1 MKNSQLL
8 KKCSTYS
15 AIEQTM
21 RNYEYA
27 YLNGMAFK
35 NAVRKK
41 RPSEDEKLHF
51 DLVANTAA
59 MPIAR
64 YVVDTL
70 NDTVFSDEIYRDL
83 CFATPT
89 GQEIESEILTQWVE
103 LFLYDADLNNRSL
116 DSVMEHIGEM
126 TSIFGYCWVFV
137 DMPSED
143 QGTSGRPY
151 VCVVN
156 PLDVWD
162 WHHTAVNGRYIPSY
176 VKVKEYEDNHEYIFK
191 CYYLGTT
198 SSPSYWETHRV
209 QKLGN
214 PDTPAELVEEGQFP
228 PGMSIPGFI
237 AFTRRD
243 PRTIDV
249 GVSDIDSA
257 TDVQREV
264 YKLECE
270 AYQSIQ
276 FAKTLIRADAGVKVP
291 ALAGGIIRASEGQ
304 VESITV
310 DTQDVD
316 RIINKQDNLIMNL
329 ENLSGF
335 GGLRQ
340 NKSATQSGVS
350 MIEERKG
357 LHKAAKAKA
366 RELEI
371 AEESIFTYAA
381 RFMGMRW
388 AGKVAYGCDYEAHD
402 TKYQIALMT
411 TAQQLAGDNPVIRG
425 IITNKVLEMLV
436 DADEVD
442 LYRERLIAIDPNSVD
457 IEEPGESDEIE
468 TRDIGDQTPKSIPQH
483 DREIINSDTSQYS
496 DVGIQYTGISS
507 FNPIAD
513 QLVARAGGR

>member
-1 MKNSQLL
+1 
-8 KKCSTYS
+8 
-15 AIEQTM
+15 M
-21 RNYEYA
+21 RGYEFA
-27 YLNGMAFK
+27 YLNGMGFK
-35 NAVRKK
+35 RAVRAK
-41 RPSEDEKLHF
+41 RPSEDEKLHT

-59 MPIAR
+59 MPVAR
-64 YVVDTL
+64 YIVDQI
-70 NDTVFSDEIYRDL
+70 NNTVFSDEIYRDIE
-83 CFATPT
+83 FATPA
-89 GQEIESEILTQWVE
+89 GQEIESEMLTEWVE
-103 LFLYDADLNNRSL
+103 LFIYDADLNNRRL

-126 TSIFGYCWVFV
+126 TSIFGHCWVFV
-137 DMPSED
+137 DMPSQD

-156 PLDVWD
+156 PMDVWD

-198 SSPSYWETHRV
+198 TEPSHWATYRV

-214 PDTPAELVEEGQFP
+214 PDTPAELVSEGKFP

-249 GVSDIDSA
+249 GVSDIDAA
-257 TDVQREV
+257 TDVQREI

-304 VESITV
+304 VEAIQV

-316 RIINKQDNLIMNL
+316 RIINKQDNLLMNL

-340 NKSATQSGVS
+340 NKTASQSGVS

-357 LHKAAKAKA
+357 LHKSAKAKA
-366 RELEI
+366 REMEI
-371 AEESIFTYAA
+371 VEENIFTYAA

-388 AGKVAYGCDYEAHD
+388 AGQVVYGCDYEAHD
-402 TKYQIALMT
+402 TKYQVALLQ
-411 TAQQLAGDNPVIRG
+411 TAQQLAGDNPVIKG

-436 DADEVD
+436 DSEEVD
-442 LYRERLIAIDPNSVD
+442 LYRERLIAADATIAEV
-457 IEEPGESDEIE
+457 EEPEEEAEIE
-468 TRDIGDQTPKSIPQH
+468 TRDLGDQTPVTIPEH
-483 DREIINSDTSQYS
+483 DRAAINSDDPQYS
-496 DVGIQYTGISS
+496 DVGITYTGISS
-507 FNPIAD
+507 YNPIAD